1 MGKVILKGDKYI
13 QFEVDGQPTSV
24 FPVTPAFRASEII
37 DAKHRIYKDAPL
49 DINTPQWY
57 QGSQALRNVR
67 IGDEVMF
74 ILNKENDFVQVS
86 RIYYF
91 NDGSVFGAR

>member
-24 FPVTPAFRASEII
+24 FPITSAFRASEIV
-37 DAKHRIYKDAPL
+37 DAKHRTYKDAPL
-49 DINTPQWY
+49 DISAPQWF

-74 ILNKENDFVQVS
+74 TLENKDGFVQVS